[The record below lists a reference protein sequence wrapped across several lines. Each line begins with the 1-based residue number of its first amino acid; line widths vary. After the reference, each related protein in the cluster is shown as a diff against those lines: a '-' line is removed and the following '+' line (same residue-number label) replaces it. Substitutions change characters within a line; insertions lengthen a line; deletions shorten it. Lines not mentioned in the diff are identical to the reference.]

1 MSKVDVVEIL
11 KKSDALLEGHFL
23 LSSGKHSNRY
33 VQCAKVLRYPEYAAE
48 VLSTVVDKIKDLDI
62 DLVVGPAMGGV
73 IVSYELGRQLN
84 KEAVFTER
92 KDGVMQLRR
101 GFEVKPGAKII
112 ISEDVVTTGK
122 STLETKKALE
132 ELGGEVIG
140 VACIADRTSAP
151 IGMPIYSAI
160 KLDIQVHDAENCPLC
175 KEGKI
180 ELVKPGSREFK
191 EIGM

>member
-33 VQCAKVLRYPEYAAE
+33 VQCAKVLRYPEYAAQ
-48 VLSTVVDKIKDLDI
+48 VLSTVVDQIKDLDI
-62 DLVVGPAMGGV
+62 DLVV
-73 IVSYELGRQLN
+73 
-84 KEAVFTER
+84 
-92 KDGVMQLRR
+92 QLRR

-160 KLDIQVHDAENCPLC
+160 KLDIQVHEADDCPLC

>member
-33 VQCAKVLRYPEYAAE
+33 VQCAKVLRYPEYAAQ
-48 VLSTVVDKIKDLDI
+48 VLSTVVDQIKDLDI
-62 DLVVGPAMGGV
+62 GV

-160 KLDIQVHDAENCPLC
+160 KLDIKVYDADECPLC

>member
-1 MSKVDVVEIL
+1 
-11 KKSDALLEGHFL
+11 
-23 LSSGKHSNRY
+23 
-33 VQCAKVLRYPEYAAE
+33 
-48 VLSTVVDKIKDLDI
+48 IKDLDI

-160 KLDIQVHDAENCPLC
+160 KLDIQVHEADDCPLC

>member
-33 VQCAKVLRYPEYAAE
+33 VQCAKVLRFPQYAE
-48 VLSTVVDKIKDLDI
+48 QVLSTVVEQIKDLDI
-62 DLVVGPAMGGV
+62 DLVVGPMGGV

-84 KEAVFTER
+84 KETVFTER
-92 KDGVMQLRR
+92 KDGVMELRR

-112 ISEDVVTTGK
+112 IAEDVVTTGK
-122 STLETKKALE
+122 STIETKEALE
-132 ELGGEVIG
+132 KLGGEVIG
-140 VACIADRTSAP
+140 VACIANRTSKD

-160 KLDIQVHDAENCPLC
+160 KLDIQVHDADECPLC
-175 KEGKI
+175 KEGNI

-191 EIGM
+191 ELGM